1 MGFFDPVYN
10 WLMAYYELIRGL
22 HILAVIAWMAGLL
35 YLPRLF
41 VYHTGGAPGSEM
53 DQTFQ
58 TMERRLLKGIMNP
71 AMWAAW
77 ILGLCLLD
85 IRTANFRDP
94 GLMLQPWLFTKLL
107 GVVFQTGWHHF
118 LAKAHKRFAKGAN
131 PRSASFW
138 RAVNELPFLAAIV
151 MVIAVTVEFQTWT
164 PAVGLVLGVTAAEA
178 LLWWAVRRART

>member
-1 MGFFDPVYN
+1 MDFFEPVYR
-10 WLMAYYELIRGL
+10 WLSLHYDLIRGL

-41 VYHTGGAPGSEM
+41 VYHADAPRGSAM
-53 DQTFQ
+53 DETFA

-71 AMWAAW
+71 AMWTAW
-77 ILGLCLLD
+77 LFGLLLLD

-94 GLMLQPWLFTKLL
+94 GLMLQPWMATKLL

-118 LAKAHKRFAKGAN
+118 LGGARKDFARGASKHSAK
-131 PRSASFW
+131 FW

-151 MVIAVTVEFQTWT
+151 MVIAVTTEF
-164 PAVGLVLGVTAAEA
+164 GGH
-178 LLWWAVRRART
+178 